1 MCNPLSPNSE
11 AFPILILWERPL
23 GRDSKDEALVGA
35 SWFETVLARLLTM
48 RAEKYQ
54 SVIAMARSACRS
66 RADNFSVSDFNWP
79 QAARISRP
87 RGVRTGEE

>member
-1 MCNPLSPNSE
+1 MAGIAFQRTASLPLAYVPAIHVFTQSQQSKTWMPGTSPGMTAAICHS
-11 AFPILILWERPL
+11 
-23 GRDSKDEALVGA
+23 S
-35 SWFETVLARLLTM
+35 
-48 RAEKYQ
+48 Q
-54 SVIAMARSACRS
+54 SVIAMARSASRS